1 MAAIDGLVMV
11 GSRMAFNVRA
21 GSGKRFRHLA
31 RFHKIAGTEAHVRT
45 LVTGGAGFLGSH
57 LCERLL
63 RDGHEVICLDNF
75 FSGKRTNVSH
85 LLAEPGFESVRHDI
99 VEPIL
104 LEVDRIYHLAC
115 PASPVHYQYNPVKT
129 IKTSVMGTINMLG
142 LAKRVRARILLT
154 STSEVYGNPQQHP
167 QTESYW
173 GYVNPVGARSCYDE
187 GKRVAE
193 CLMMDYHRQN
203 NVDIRIARI
212 FNTYGP
218 RMAVNDGRVVSNFC
232 VAALTG
238 KDIPIYGDGKQTR
251 SFAYV
256 DDVIEALVRMMDT
269 QNFIGPVN
277 IGNPDEFTILELAE
291 LTLELSRSSSK
302 LRYLP
307 APSDDPVHRQPD
319 ITLVRTKLGW
329 EPKIPLRQGLSM
341 TLDYFRRELGLLRT

>member
-1 MAAIDGLVMV
+1 
-11 GSRMAFNVRA
+11 
-21 GSGKRFRHLA
+21 
-31 RFHKIAGTEAHVRT
+31 VRT

-63 RDGHEVICLDNF
+63 NEGHDVICLDNF
-75 FSGKRTNVSH
+75 YSGKRDNVAH
-85 LLAEPGFESVRHDI
+85 LLGNRHFELVRHDT

-104 LEVDRIYHLAC
+104 LEIDRIFHLAC

-142 LAKRVRARILLT
+142 LAKRVKARILLS
-154 STSEVYGNPQQHP
+154 STSEVYGDPEQHP

-173 GYVNPVGARSCYDE
+173 GHVNPIGVRSCYDE

-203 NVDIRIARI
+203 GVDIRIVRI

-232 VAALTG
+232 VAALRG
-238 KDIPIYGDGKQTR
+238 EDLPVYGDGNQTR

-256 DDVIEALVRMMDT
+256 DDTIDGLVRMMEARD
-269 QNFIGPVN
+269 FIGPVN
-277 IGNPDEFTILELAE
+277 IGNPDEFTISELAA
-291 LTLELSRSSSK
+291 LTLEITRSSS
-302 LRYLP
+302 RIAHQP
-307 APSDDPVHRQPD
+307 APPDDPVRRRPD
-319 ITLVRTKLGW
+319 ITLARTKLGW
-329 EPKIPLRQGLSM
+329 GPKTPLRQGLAL
-341 TLDYFRRELGLLRT
+341 TIDHFRKELGLTRA